1 LFGEIDLNAHSL
13 SSSGPAQV
21 RQPSKPAKSRGLRPA
36 RAAARGIKTRP
47 VLVGAAG
54 AAAALAASALFVQLR
69 TRRAESDNPP
79 VGKFVDVDG
88 VRLHYIVRGRGS
100 PVVLL
105 HGNGALVQDFTLSDL
120 VKRLAKNHRVFVFD
134 RPGYGYSTRPRGRGW
149 TPEAQAELFRNAFD
163 ELGIDEPVVLGHSWG
178 AMVAMALGL
187 DHPEAVK
194 SLVLVAGYFYPTAR
208 ADVAFFS
215 TPAIP
220 VAGTLMRYTISP
232 LIGRSIWPALM
243 RKIFGPNPMPKA
255 FEKFPKWLA
264 LRPETIRAAAVETAM
279 LIPAAAR
286 LSKRYSELAVPT
298 VIVAGDADRLVT
310 TKRQSERLHE
320 ELSGST
326 FHLVPGVGHMVHHIA
341 PEAVLAA
348 IDEAAA
354 QGAEPIPLKKRA

>member
-1 LFGEIDLNAHSL
+1 
-13 SSSGPAQV
+13 
-21 RQPSKPAKSRGLRPA
+21 
-36 RAAARGIKTRP
+36 
-47 VLVGAAG
+47 
-54 AAAALAASALFVQLR
+54 
-69 TRRAESDNPP
+69 
-79 VGKFVDVDG
+79 
-88 VRLHYIVRGRGS
+88 
-100 PVVLL
+100 VLL

-163 ELGIDEPVVLGHSWG
+163 ELGIDEPIVLGHSWG
-178 AMVAMALGL
+178 AMVAIALGL

-264 LRPETIRAAAVETAM
+264 LRPETIRAAAVETSM

-286 LSKRYSELAVPT
+286 LSKRYSELAVPA

-341 PEAVLAA
+341 PEAVLDG
-348 IDEAAA
+348 IEEAAGE
-354 QGAEPIPLKKRA
+354 GAEPIPLRKRA